1 MIVLAIDTAQE
12 FGSLALSYGE
22 ETLEEV
28 HLHAPDGFSTILF
41 DQIRKLLTR
50 SNIQLKEV
58 DLYAA
63 AAGPGSFTGIRI
75 GLSAA
80 KALAFAHAKPCYG
93 VSNLAAMANLGSE
106 ATRAVVIDAR
116 RGEVYGGVFGAHPLP
131 ETVAPFPRWLAALPD
146 SVGEFLA
153 FDFTPFALTLDA
165 SPLARVSRT
174 TCPRAL
180 AASVAELALERFRLG
195 ENGDPAL
202 VDANYVRRSDAEL
215 LWTDRA

>member
-1 MIVLAIDTAQE
+1 MIVLAVDTAHE
-12 FGSLALSYGE
+12 FGSLALSHGE
-22 ETLEEV
+22 ERLEEIA
-28 HLHAPDGFSTILF
+28 LHAPDGFSSILF
-41 DQIRKLLTR
+41 DQIQKLLSR
-50 SNIQLKEV
+50 NHVQLNEV
-58 DLYAA
+58 DVYAA

-93 VSNLAAMANLGSE
+93 VSNLAAMANLGTE

-116 RGEVYGGVFGAHPLP
+116 RGEVYGGLFGAHAQP
-131 ETVAPFPRWLAALPD
+131 EVVAPFPRWLGALPNTV
-146 SVGEFLA
+146 SELLT
-153 FDFTPFALTLDA
+153 FDFAPFALTLDA
-165 SPLARVSRT
+165 SPLAGAIRT

-180 AASVAELALERFRLG
+180 ASSIAELALKRFRLG

-215 LWTDRA
+215 FWTDRA